1 VIPIELLI
9 MKEIINH
16 KVDGNKM
23 AWNEPGGPKEN
34 DPWGGRKKNEQ
45 GPPDL
50 DEVVKKFQDQFS
62 KMFGGKG
69 NSGGGDGQGAS
80 TGGSGRGGIG
90 ISVVLGGALFLWG
103 LTGIY
108 IVDEGKRGVELRFG
122 QYIETTQP
130 GPHWHLPAP
139 IASVEIVDVSQI
151 RNVEIGYR
159 SGGGAESARRS
170 VLSEAMMLTQDEN
183 IVAVN
188 FAIQYRI
195 KSAEDYLFNMR
206 SPDETLREATESAVR
221 EIVGKSKMDF
231 VLTEGR
237 SDMVQQAEVL
247 IQAILDR
254 YGSGLQITSVN
265 MQDAQ
270 PPEQVQAAFSD
281 AVKAREDEQRLK
293 NEAEA
298 YANDILPKARGA
310 GARMFEEATA
320 YKSKVVAEA
329 EGQTSRFLKVLA
341 EYQKAPVVTRERLY
355 LDAMETVLDN
365 TSKVMLDV
373 DGGGNLLYLPLD
385 RMINPTAGMV
395 PPLPQQVSVA
405 NSPARSAADR
415 RARERAAEQARAR
428 TSLRSREI
436 R

>member
-1 VIPIELLI
+1 
-9 MKEIINH
+9 
-16 KVDGNKM
+16 M
-23 AWNEPGGPKEN
+23 AWNEPGGSKDN
-34 DPWGGRKKNEQ
+34 DPWGGGKKNDQ

-50 DEVVKKFQDQFS
+50 DEVVKKFQDQVS
-62 KMFGGKG
+62 SIFGGKG
-69 NSGGGDGQGAS
+69 KGSGGDGEGQGSSSGGGS
-80 TGGSGRGGIG
+80 GSKIG
-90 ISVVLGGALFLWG
+90 LGVVVGGALFLWG

-108 IVDEGKRGVELRFG
+108 IVDEGKRGVELVFG
-122 QYIETTQP
+122 AYSETTQP

-139 IASVEIVDVSQI
+139 ISTVEIVDVSQI

-159 SGGGAESARRS
+159 SGVGGESSKRS
-170 VLSEAMMLTQDEN
+170 VLNEAMMLTQDEN
-183 IVAVN
+183 IVDVN
-188 FAIQYRI
+188 FAVQYRI
-195 KSAEDYLFNMR
+195 KNAQDYLFNLR

-237 SDMVQQAEVL
+237 SEMVQSAEIL

-254 YGSGLQITSVN
+254 YGSGLQVTSVN

-281 AVKAREDEQRLK
+281 AVKAREDEQRVK

-320 YKSKVVAEA
+320 YKSKVVSEA
-329 EGQTSRFLKVLA
+329 EGQTSRFLQVLT
-341 EYQKAPVVTRERLY
+341 EYEKAPVVTRERLY
-355 LDAMETVLDN
+355 LDAMETVLNN

-373 DGGGNLLYLPLD
+373 EGSGNLLYLPLD
-385 RMINPTAGMV
+385 RMMAPATAAM
-395 PPLPQQVSVA
+395 PMIQQTSQAA
-405 NSPARSAADR
+405 NAARQVVENRARDRMADQVRARS
-415 RARERAAEQARAR
+415 
-428 TSLRSREI
+428 TLRSRET

>member
-1 VIPIELLI
+1 
-9 MKEIINH
+9 
-16 KVDGNKM
+16 M
-23 AWNEPGGPKEN
+23 AWNEPGGSKDN
-34 DPWGGRKKNEQ
+34 DPWGGGNKKDQ

-50 DEVVKKFQDQFS
+50 DEVVKKFQDQVR
-62 KMFGGKG
+62 KIFGGKG
-69 NSGGGDGQGAS
+69 SKGSDGDSEGSS
-80 TGGSGRGGIG
+80 TGGSGGAIGIG
-90 ISVVLGGALFLWG
+90 VILGGALFLWG

-122 QYIETTQP
+122 QYSETTQP
-130 GPHWHLPAP
+130 GPHWHIPSP
-139 IASVEIVDVSQI
+139 IDSVEIVDVSQI

-159 SGGGAESARRS
+159 SGAGAESSKRS
-170 VLSEAMMLTQDEN
+170 VLNEAMMLTQDEN
-183 IVAVN
+183 IVDVN
-188 FAIQYRI
+188 FAVQYRI
-195 KSAEDYLFNMR
+195 KEARDYLFNMR

-237 SDMVQQAEVL
+237 SEMVQSAEVL
-247 IQAILDR
+247 IQEILDR
-254 YGSGLQITSVN
+254 YGSGLQVTSVN

-298 YANDILPKARGA
+298 YSNDILPKARGA

-329 EGQTSRFLKVLA
+329 EGQASRFLQVLT
-341 EYQKAPVVTRERLY
+341 EYQKAPIVTRERLY
-355 LDAMETVLDN
+355 LDAMEAVLN
-365 TSKVMLDV
+365 NSSKVMLDV
-373 DGGGNLLYLPLD
+373 EGGGNLLYLPLD
-385 RMINPTAGMV
+385 RMMGPATAAV
-395 PPLPQQVSVA
+395 PLLPQSSQA
-405 NSPARSAADR
+405 LDAARKDVEN
-415 RARERAAEQARAR
+415 RARDRMADQV
-428 TSLRSREI
+428 RSRATLRNREA

>member
-1 VIPIELLI
+1 
-9 MKEIINH
+9 
-16 KVDGNKM
+16 M
-23 AWNEPGGPKEN
+23 AWNEPGGSKDN
-34 DPWGGRKKNEQ
+34 DPWGGGNKKDQ

-50 DEVVKKFQDQFS
+50 DEVVKKFQDQVS
-62 KMFGGKG
+62 KIFGGKG
-69 NSGGGDGQGAS
+69 SKGGGGDGEGSSPGSSGGAI
-80 TGGSGRGGIG
+80 GIG
-90 ISVVLGGALFLWG
+90 VMLGGALFLWG

-122 QYIETTQP
+122 QYSETTQP
-130 GPHWHLPAP
+130 GPHWHIPSP
-139 IASVEIVDVSQI
+139 IDSVEIVDVSQI

-159 SGGGAESARRS
+159 SGVGAESSKRT
-170 VLSEAMMLTQDEN
+170 VLNEAMMLTQDEN
-183 IVAVN
+183 IVDVN
-188 FAIQYRI
+188 FAVQYRI
-195 KSAEDYLFNMR
+195 KEARDYLFNMR

-237 SDMVQQAEVL
+237 SEMVQSAEVL
-247 IQAILDR
+247 IQEILDH
-254 YGSGLQITSVN
+254 YGSGLQVTSVN

-298 YANDILPKARGA
+298 YSNDILPKARGA

-329 EGQTSRFLKVLA
+329 EGQASRFLQVLA
-341 EYQKAPVVTRERLY
+341 EYKKAPEVTRERLY
-355 LDAMETVLDN
+355 IDAMETVLN
-365 TSKVMLDV
+365 NSSKVMIDV
-373 DGGGNLLYLPLD
+373 EGSGNLLYLPLD
-385 RMINPTAGMV
+385 RMMNPTMTAPIV
-395 PPLPQQVSVA
+395 PETSQA
-405 NSPARSAADR
+405 IDAARKAV
-415 RARERAAEQARAR
+415 ETQARDRMADQV
-428 TSLRSREI
+428 RSRATLRNREA

>member
-1 VIPIELLI
+1 
-9 MKEIINH
+9 
-16 KVDGNKM
+16 M
-23 AWNEPGGPKEN
+23 AWNEPGGSKDN
-34 DPWGGRKKNEQ
+34 DPWGGGGKKNDQ

-50 DEVVKKFQDQFS
+50 DEVVKKFQDQVS
-62 KMFGGKG
+62 SIFGGKKG
-69 NSGGGDGQGAS
+69 SKGGDGEGQGS
-80 TGGSGRGGIG
+80 SSGGSGGKIG
-90 ISVVLGGALFLWG
+90 LGVILGGGLFLWG

-122 QYIETTQP
+122 QYSETTQP
-130 GPHWHLPAP
+130 GPHWHIPSP
-139 IASVEIVDVSQI
+139 IDSVEIVDVSQI

-159 SGGGAESARRS
+159 SGAGDTSKRS
-170 VLSEAMMLTQDEN
+170 VLNEALMLTQDEN
-183 IVAVN
+183 IVDVN
-188 FAIQYRI
+188 FAVQYRI
-195 KSAEDYLFNMR
+195 KNAQDYLFNLR

-237 SDMVQQAEVL
+237 SEMVQSAEVL
-247 IQAILDR
+247 IQDILDR
-254 YGSGLQITSVN
+254 YGSGLQVTSVN

-298 YANDILPKARGA
+298 YANDIIPKARGA
-310 GARMFEEATA
+310 GARMNEEATA

-329 EGQTSRFLKVLA
+329 EGQTSRFLQVLG

-355 LDAMETVLDN
+355 LDAMEAVLN
-365 TSKVMLDV
+365 NSSKVMIDV
-373 DGGGNLLYLPLD
+373 EGSGNLLYLPLD
-385 RMINPTAGMV
+385 RMMGQAAAAPL
-395 PPLPQQVSVA
+395 LPQSSQAVDA
-405 NSPARSAADR
+405 ARQEVEN
-415 RARERAAEQARAR
+415 RARERMADDVRSRA
-428 TSLRSREI
+428 TLRSRET

>member
-1 VIPIELLI
+1 
-9 MKEIINH
+9 
-16 KVDGNKM
+16 M
-23 AWNEPGGPKEN
+23 AWNEPGGSKDN
-34 DPWGGRKKNEQ
+34 DPWGGGKKSDQ

-50 DEVVKKFQDQFS
+50 DEVVKKFQDQVRS
-62 KMFGGKG
+62 IFGGKG
-69 NSGGGDGQGAS
+69 KGSGGDGEGKGS
-80 TGGSGRGGIG
+80 SSGGSGSKIG
-90 ISVVLGGALFLWG
+90 LGVVVGGALFLWG

-108 IVDEGKRGVELRFG
+108 IVDEGKRGVELVFG
-122 QYIETTQP
+122 AYSETTQP
-130 GPHWHLPAP
+130 GPHWHMPAP
-139 IASVEIVDVSQI
+139 ISTVEIVDVSQI

-159 SGGGAESARRS
+159 SGAGGESSKRS
-170 VLSEAMMLTQDEN
+170 VLNEAMMLTQDEN
-183 IVAVN
+183 IVDVN
-188 FAIQYRI
+188 FAVQYRI
-195 KSAEDYLFNMR
+195 KDAQDYLFNLR

-237 SDMVQQAEVL
+237 SEMVQSAEIL

-254 YGSGLQITSVN
+254 YGSGLQVTSVN

-281 AVKAREDEQRLK
+281 AVKAREDEQRVK

-320 YKSKVVAEA
+320 YKSKVVSEA
-329 EGQTSRFLKVLA
+329 EGQTSRFLQVLT
-341 EYQKAPVVTRERLY
+341 EYEKAPVVTRERMY
-355 LDAMETVLDN
+355 LDAMETVLNN

-373 DGGGNLLYLPLD
+373 EGSGNLLYLPLD
-385 RMINPTAGMV
+385 RMMAPAAAVMPMIEQTSQAANAAR
-395 PPLPQQVSVA
+395 QVVENRA
-405 NSPARSAADR
+405 RDRMADQIRARS
-415 RARERAAEQARAR
+415 
-428 TSLRSREI
+428 TLRSRET

>member
-1 VIPIELLI
+1 
-9 MKEIINH
+9 
-16 KVDGNKM
+16 M
-23 AWNEPGGPKEN
+23 AWNEPGGSKDK
-34 DPWGGRKKNEQ
+34 DPWGGGNKKDQ

-50 DEVVKKFQDQFS
+50 DEVVKKFQDQVS
-62 KMFGGKG
+62 KIFGGKG
-69 NSGGGDGQGAS
+69 SKRDGGDSEGSS
-80 TGGSGRGGIG
+80 TGGSGGAIGIG
-90 ISVVLGGALFLWG
+90 VILGGALFLWG

-122 QYIETTQP
+122 QYSETTQP
-130 GPHWHLPAP
+130 GPHWHIPSP
-139 IASVEIVDVSQI
+139 IDSVEIVDVSQI

-159 SGGGAESARRS
+159 SGAGAESSKRT
-170 VLSEAMMLTQDEN
+170 VLNEAMMLTQDEN
-183 IVAVN
+183 IVDVN
-188 FAIQYRI
+188 FAVQYRI
-195 KSAEDYLFNMR
+195 KEARDYLFNMR

-237 SDMVQQAEVL
+237 SEMVQSAEVL
-247 IQAILDR
+247 IQEILDR
-254 YGSGLQITSVN
+254 YGSGLQVTSVN

-298 YANDILPKARGA
+298 YSNDVLPKARGA

-329 EGQTSRFLKVLA
+329 EGQTSRFLQVLA
-341 EYQKAPVVTRERLY
+341 EYKKAPVVTRERLY
-355 LDAMETVLDN
+355 IDAMETVLN
-365 TSKVMLDV
+365 NSSKVMIDV
-373 DGGGNLLYLPLD
+373 EGSGNLLYLPLD
-385 RMINPTAGMV
+385 RMMNPTLTASIV
-395 PPLPQQVSVA
+395 PETSQA
-405 NSPARSAADR
+405 IDAARKAV
-415 RARERAAEQARAR
+415 ETQARDRMADQV
-428 TSLRSREI
+428 RSRATLRNREA

>member
-1 VIPIELLI
+1 
-9 MKEIINH
+9 
-16 KVDGNKM
+16 M
-23 AWNEPGGPKEN
+23 AWNEPGGSKDN
-34 DPWGGRKKNEQ
+34 DPWGGGKKKDQ

-50 DEVVKKFQDQFS
+50 DEVVKKFQDQVS
-62 KMFGGKG
+62 SIFGGKG
-69 NSGGGDGQGAS
+69 KGSGGDGEGQGSSSGGGF
-80 TGGSGRGGIG
+80 GSKGLG
-90 ISVVLGGALFLWG
+90 VVVGGALFLWG

-108 IVDEGKRGVELRFG
+108 IVDEGKRGVELIFG
-122 QYIETTQP
+122 AYSETTQP
-130 GPHWHLPAP
+130 GPHWHMPAP
-139 IASVEIVDVSQI
+139 ISTVEIVDVSQI

-159 SGGGAESARRS
+159 SAIDGGSAKRS
-170 VLSEAMMLTQDEN
+170 VLNEAMMLTQDEN
-183 IVAVN
+183 IVDVN

-195 KSAEDYLFNMR
+195 KDAQDYLFN
-206 SPDETLREATESAVR
+206 LREATESAVR

-237 SDMVQQAEVL
+237 SEMVQSAEIL

-254 YGSGLQITSVN
+254 YGSGLQVTSVN

-281 AVKAREDEQRLK
+281 AVKAREDEQRVK

-329 EGQTSRFLKVLA
+329 EGQTSRFLQVLT
-341 EYQKAPVVTRERLY
+341 EYEKAPVVTRERLY
-355 LDAMETVLDN
+355 LDAMETVLNN

-373 DGGGNLLYLPLD
+373 EGSGNLLYLPLD
-385 RMINPTAGMV
+385 RMMAPATAAIPMI
-395 PPLPQQVSVA
+395 QQTSQAADAARQAVENRARDRMADQVR
-405 NSPARSAADR
+405 ARS
-415 RARERAAEQARAR
+415 
-428 TSLRSREI
+428 TLRSRET

>member
-1 VIPIELLI
+1 
-9 MKEIINH
+9 
-16 KVDGNKM
+16 M
-23 AWNEPGGPKEN
+23 AWNEPGGSKDN
-34 DPWGGRKKNEQ
+34 DPWGGGNKKDQ

-50 DEVVKKFQDQFS
+50 DEVVKKFQDQVN
-62 KMFGGKG
+62 KIFGGKG
-69 NSGGGDGQGAS
+69 SKGSDGDSEGSS
-80 TGGSGRGGIG
+80 TGGSGGAIGIG
-90 ISVVLGGALFLWG
+90 VILGGALFLWG

-122 QYIETTQP
+122 QYSETTQP
-130 GPHWHLPAP
+130 GPHWHIPSP
-139 IASVEIVDVSQI
+139 IDSVEIVDVSQI

-159 SGGGAESARRS
+159 SGAGGESSKRS
-170 VLSEAMMLTQDEN
+170 VLNEAMMLTQDEN
-183 IVAVN
+183 IVDVN
-188 FAIQYRI
+188 FAVQYRI
-195 KSAEDYLFNMR
+195 KEARDYLFNMR

-237 SDMVQQAEVL
+237 SEMVQSAEVL
-247 IQAILDR
+247 IQDILDR
-254 YGSGLQITSVN
+254 YGSGLQVTSVN

-329 EGQTSRFLKVLA
+329 EGQASRFLQVLT
-341 EYQKAPVVTRERLY
+341 EYQKAPIVTRERLY
-355 LDAMETVLDN
+355 LDAMEAVLN
-365 TSKVMLDV
+365 NSSKVMLDV
-373 DGGGNLLYLPLD
+373 EGGGNLLYLPLD
-385 RMINPTAGMV
+385 RMMNPAATAV
-395 PPLPQQVSVA
+395 PLLPQTSQA
-405 NSPARSAADR
+405 LDAARQEVEN
-415 RARERAAEQARAR
+415 RARDRMADQV
-428 TSLRSREI
+428 RSRATLRNRET

>member
-1 VIPIELLI
+1 
-9 MKEIINH
+9 
-16 KVDGNKM
+16 M
-23 AWNEPGGPKEN
+23 AWNEPGGSKDN
-34 DPWGGRKKNEQ
+34 DPWGGGGGKKNDQ

-50 DEVVKKFQDQFS
+50 DEVVKKFQDQVS
-62 KMFGGKG
+62 SIFGGKKG
-69 NSGGGDGQGAS
+69 SKGGDGEGQGS
-80 TGGSGRGGIG
+80 SSGGSGGKIG
-90 ISVVLGGALFLWG
+90 LGVILGGGLFLWG

-122 QYIETTQP
+122 QYSETTQP
-130 GPHWHLPAP
+130 GPHWHIPSP
-139 IASVEIVDVSQI
+139 IDSVEIVDVSQI

-159 SGGGAESARRS
+159 SGAGDTSKRS
-170 VLSEAMMLTQDEN
+170 VLNEALMLTQDEN
-183 IVAVN
+183 IVDVN
-188 FAIQYRI
+188 FAVQYRI
-195 KSAEDYLFNMR
+195 KNAQDYLFNLR

-237 SDMVQQAEVL
+237 SEMVQSAEVL
-247 IQAILDR
+247 IQDILDR
-254 YGSGLQITSVN
+254 YGSGLQVTSVN

-298 YANDILPKARGA
+298 YANDIIPKARGA
-310 GARMFEEATA
+310 GARMNEEATA

-329 EGQTSRFLKVLA
+329 EGQTSRFLQVLG

-355 LDAMETVLDN
+355 LDAMEAVLN
-365 TSKVMLDV
+365 NSSKVMIDV
-373 DGGGNLLYLPLD
+373 EGSGNLLYLPLD
-385 RMINPTAGMV
+385 RMMGQAAAAPL
-395 PPLPQQVSVA
+395 LPQSSQAVDA
-405 NSPARSAADR
+405 ARQEVEN
-415 RARERAAEQARAR
+415 RARERMADDVRSRA
-428 TSLRSREI
+428 TLRSRET